1 MHIGVVSMSTD
12 PMSLLLYSS
21 APHPCSYLENME
33 AITAFVD
40 PNADMSQSTYDQL
53 INLGFR
59 RSGVHVYMPY
69 CQGCKSCISVRVPV
83 NQFKLSRSFKRILK
97 KNSDISVDMRPQEQI
112 DPDEHYQLYHDYINT
127 RHLDGDMYPANRE
140 QFNKF
145 LFAKWC
151 RVHFIELRLQG
162 KLVGAAITDYMAT
175 GLSALY
181 TYFDTNLDSRSLGT
195 FAILS
200 QIKLTIEKQ
209 LEFLYLGYY
218 VKNSKKMTYKSKF
231 KPLEGYQELGWQPMD

>member
-1 MHIGVVSMSTD
+1 VGAMSTD

-21 APHPCSYLENME
+21 APHPCSYLDNIE

-40 PNADMSQSTYDQL
+40 PNAEMSQSTYDQL
-53 INLGFR
+53 IKLGFR

-83 NQFKLSRSFKRILK
+83 KEFKPTRSFKRIIK
-97 KNSDISVDMRPQEQI
+97 KNRDIAVKMCTQEQI
-112 DPDEHYQLYHDYINT
+112 DRDEHYQLYHDYINT

-140 QFNKF
+140 QFDKF
-145 LFAKWC
+145 LFAAWC
-151 RVHFIELRLQG
+151 NVNFIEFRLKG
-162 KLVGAAITDYMAT
+162 KLVGAAITDHMST

-181 TYFDTNLDSRSLGT
+181 TYFDTNLESRSLGT

-200 QIKLTIEKQ
+200 QIKLSFEKE
-209 LEFLYLGYY
+209 LPFLYLGYY

-231 KPLEGYQELGWQPMD
+231 KPLEGYQELGWVRMD